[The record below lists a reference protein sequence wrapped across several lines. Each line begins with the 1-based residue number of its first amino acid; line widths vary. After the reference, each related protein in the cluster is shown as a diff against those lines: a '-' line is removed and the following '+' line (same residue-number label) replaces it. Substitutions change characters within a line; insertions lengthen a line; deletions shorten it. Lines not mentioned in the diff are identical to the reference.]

1 MIPSNP
7 GSALADIRLCSQ
19 QRKRVMKLNR
29 LNAFV
34 VILALVSGTVA
45 TSVQGQAGAST
56 LRAEFTDSA
65 ATGLASTKRVAISS
79 VIVSFQ
85 ASVGARKEA
94 GTGWFTDKS
103 ESTSVL
109 GMPEMD
115 PALQDAIAAE
125 AYRQLKAE
133 LIAAGYEIVPE
144 AEVKADASYRELISK
159 IGFVNHSRSSN
170 AMGDAMLVSPASLT
184 PYMPYTM
191 EGSAFESG
199 VKPFLG
205 WGSGWGKPATPGGY
219 SLMAA
224 ATYWKLPGL
233 EVQMAKSLN
242 AHVVKAFYIVTMGQ
256 TTVKSSLIT
265 GGAIDM
271 GNASTTVLTQPG
283 LLADQTRISFRTASG
298 NAKWQKVP
306 LNKPVPAKDGD
317 VVVHLAEPVQGS
329 QNLFAV
335 EGGPKARGF
344 FSGGVGNFKFAY
356 TATITDKATYQREVQ
371 TMIANATRSMV
382 ALVRR

>member
-170 AMGDAMLVSPASLT
+170 AMGVQCW
-184 PYMPYTM
+184 
-191 EGSAFESG
+191 SA
-199 VKPFLG
+199 P
-205 WGSGWGKPATPGGY
+205 
-219 SLMAA
+219 
-224 ATYWKLPGL
+224 
-233 EVQMAKSLN
+233 
-242 AHVVKAFYIVTMGQ
+242 H
-256 TTVKSSLIT
+256 
-265 GGAIDM
+265 
-271 GNASTTVLTQPG
+271 
-283 LLADQTRISFRTASG
+283 R
-298 NAKWQKVP
+298 
-306 LNKPVPAKDGD
+306 
-317 VVVHLAEPVQGS
+317 
-329 QNLFAV
+329 
-335 EGGPKARGF
+335 
-344 FSGGVGNFKFAY
+344 
-356 TATITDKATYQREVQ
+356 
-371 TMIANATRSMV
+371 
-382 ALVRR
+382 